1 MIKIMKKNLLLLL
14 LFLTSL
20 SVYSQGKEK
29 IRGSKIVTITQ
40 QETKEFENLEVED
53 NLEIFLIKGVKSAIE
68 IEADDNL
75 HDVIKADFSEKTLTL
90 STNKEI
96 SGAKKLSVRVTY
108 TNDLKMVMAKDDANV
123 TALSAIKLND
133 FTFKSFDYAK
143 IFAYVE
149 TQTFTLM
156 ANDKS
161 KLEINLK
168 STVSSTIELSKSASI
183 KGLISTPKLT
193 FDMYQKTSATVEGD
207 TNDLKLRID
216 NDADFVGKNL
226 ITKNADLSVEGYADC
241 SIQVSTKALISIGG
255 NSELQLYGEPKT
267 IELLK
272 FSEKSTLYKKT
283 LK

>member
-1 MIKIMKKNLLLLL
+1 MKKITFLLL
-14 LFLTSL
+14 LFLTTFSA
-20 SVYSQGKEK
+20 YSQGKEK
-29 IRGSKIVTITQ
+29 IRGSKIVTVTN

-53 NLEIFLIKGVKSAIE
+53 NLEIFLIKGDKSSLE

-75 HDVIKADFSEKTLTL
+75 HDLIKVDFSEKTLTL
-90 STNKEI
+90 STSKEI
-96 SGAKKLSVRVTY
+96 SGAKKLSIRVTY
-108 TNDLKMVMAKDDANV
+108 TSDLKMVMAKDDSNV

-168 STVSSTIELSKSASI
+168 SAVSSTVEMSKNASF

-193 FDMYQKTSATVEGD
+193 FDMYQKSTAAVEGD
-207 TNDLKLRID
+207 ITDLKLRID

-226 ITKNADLSVEGYADC
+226 ISKNADLSVEGYADC
-241 SIQVSTKALISIGG
+241 SIQVSAKALISIGG
-255 NSELQLYGEPKT
+255 SGELQIYGEPKT
-267 IELLK
+267 IEIIK
-272 FSEKSTLYKKT
+272 FSDKSTIYKKA

>member
-1 MIKIMKKNLLLLL
+1 MKKNTILIILLLLTMIS
-14 LFLTSL
+14 FG
-20 SVYSQGKEK
+20 QGKEK

-40 QETKEFENLEVED
+40 KETKEFENLEVED
-53 NLEIFLIKGVKSAIE
+53 NLEIFLIKGDKSAIE

-75 HDVIKADFSEKTLTL
+75 HDAISIDFTEKTLTL
-90 STNKEI
+90 SINKDI

-108 TNDLKMVMAKDDANV
+108 TNDLKMIMAKDDSNV

-168 STVSSTIELSKSASI
+168 SSVSATIEMSKNASL
-183 KGLISTPKLT
+183 KALISTPKLT
-193 FDMYQKTSATVEGD
+193 FDMYQKTTAAVEGD
-207 TNDLKLRID
+207 TSDLKLRID

-226 ITKNADLSVEGYADC
+226 ISKNADLLIEGYADC
-241 SIQVSTKALISIGG
+241 SIQVSTKALINMAGSG
-255 NSELQLYGEPKT
+255 ELQLYGEPKT
-267 IELLK
+267 IEITR
-272 FSEKSTLYKKT
+272 FSDKSTIYKKT

>member
-1 MIKIMKKNLLLLL
+1 MKKITFLLL
-14 LFLTSL
+14 LFLTTL
-20 SVYSQGKEK
+20 SAYSQGKEK

-40 QETKEFENLEVED
+40 QETKDFENLEVED
-53 NLEIFLIKGVKSAIE
+53 NLEIFLIRGDKSAIE

-75 HDVIKADFSEKTLTL
+75 HDAIKVDFSEKTLTL
-90 STNKEI
+90 STSKDI

-108 TNDLKMVMAKDDANV
+108 TSDLKMVMAKDDSNV

-133 FTFKSFDYAK
+133 FTFKSFGYAK

-156 ANDKS
+156 SNDKS

-168 STVSSTIELSKSASI
+168 STLSATVEMSKNSSF

-207 TNDLKLRID
+207 TSDLKLRLD
-216 NDADFVGKNL
+216 NDADFAGKNL
-226 ITKNADLSVEGYADC
+226 ITKNADLLVEGYSDC
-241 SIQVSTKALISIGG
+241 SIQVSTKALINIAG
-255 NSELQLYGEPKT
+255 NGELQLYGEPKT
-267 IELLK
+267 IELTR
-272 FSEKSTLYKKT
+272 FSDKSTIYKKT
-283 LK
+283 LR